1 MRRAAILLV
10 VAATGMI
17 AGSSLG
23 STMAAFSAT
32 TSTPAN
38 SLEAASSFCSESQT
52 LTATRDAWIVTNPG
66 NGNNGT
72 DTSLY
77 VVSRAQN
84 RRIFVGF
91 DLPAI
96 PAGCTLTDARL
107 RLNATSS
114 QGTRTILAYRVSGG
128 WTETGVTWD
137 SQPGTSGSPSSGASG
152 TGWREWAVLQQVL
165 DMYASGNHGFMLR
178 DQTEGANGQGF
189 TQVYDAREG
198 GAADAPTLVLTFG

>member
-1 MRRAAILLV
+1 MRRASLLLV
-10 VAATGMI
+10 AAAGMI
-17 AGSSLG
+17 AGSSLE

-32 TSTPAN
+32 TSNPAN
-38 SLEAASSFCSESQT
+38 SFQAASSFCGSQT
-52 LTATRDAWIVTNPG
+52 LSATRDAWVVTNPG
-66 NGNNGT
+66 GGNNGT

-77 VVSRAQN
+77 VASRAQD
-84 RRIFVGF
+84 RRSFVGF

-114 QGTRTILAYRVSGG
+114 QGPRTILAYRVGG
-128 WTETGVTWD
+128 SWTETGVTWNT
-137 SQPGTSGSPSSGASG
+137 QPGTSGSPSSSTSG

-178 DQTEGANGQGF
+178 DQTEGAGRQGF
-189 TQVYDAREG
+189 TQVYDSREG
-198 GAADAPTLVLTFG
+198 GAANAPTLVLTFG